1 MTYDSDT
8 GTISMSGGNYIYYVD
23 DCPGVLSIQA
33 GDYAEGAL
41 TINKSVKLEAR
52 NGLVHIH

>member
-1 MTYDSDT
+1 
-8 GTISMSGGNYIYYVD
+8 MSGGNYIYYVD